1 MFTVTDEAVKMV
13 KELEKKTEGTSK
25 RITIFSS
32 GVGCGGPAL
41 KVGMELPLDDDTAE
55 TVNTCTF
62 YIRAS
67 ILKFLEGSHI
77 DAVETFW
84 GKRLYV
90 KTTYGCL

>member
-1 MFTVTDEAVKMV
+1 MFSVTDEAAKMI
-13 KELEKKTEGTSK
+13 KELEKKSGETNK

-41 KVGMELPLDDDTAE
+41 KVGMELPLSDDTAE

-67 ILKFLEGSHI
+67 ILKFIEGAHI
-77 DAVETFW
+77 DSVETFW